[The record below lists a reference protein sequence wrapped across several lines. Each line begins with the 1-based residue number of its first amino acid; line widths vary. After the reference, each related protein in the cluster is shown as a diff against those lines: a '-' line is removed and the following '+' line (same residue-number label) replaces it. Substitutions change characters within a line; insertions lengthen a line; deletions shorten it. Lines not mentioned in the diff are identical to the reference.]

1 MAGIGG
7 WDGMSFD
14 LAVWFEPERVS
25 ASDTAG
31 KYERLCDSDLAGAGV
46 VASEAVSAFHQAL
59 IIEFPELSSAGD
71 DCQQVSVSMSPWTA
85 GLDVSA
91 AHVLMPMSWSRA
103 SETAREVVAL
113 ADRHELVCFDP
124 QAEVLHLPP
133 ALRGTDGLS
142 LQPCVGLKV
151 EDPDLD
157 VIERAVRRLSAE
169 NWFLILE
176 RRLGRY
182 VQVAQGPNAGLSANG
197 FAVEHR
203 DGSPDR
209 HYRCVLS
216 EKDQVAT
223 VFADFAGFA
232 SGEAAWSVDARWDK
246 VSM

>member
-1 MAGIGG
+1 
-7 WDGMSFD
+7 MSFD

-25 ASDTAG
+25 ASDAAG
-31 KYERLCDSDLAGAGV
+31 KYERLCDRDLAGAGV

-59 IIEFPELSSAGD
+59 IAEFPEVSSTGD
-71 DCQQVSVSMSPWTA
+71 DCQQVSVAVSPWTA

-113 ADRHELVCFDP
+113 ADRHGLVCFDP

-182 VQVAQGPNAGLSANG
+182 LQVAQGPNAGLSASG

-203 DGSPDR
+203 DGSSDR

-223 VFADFAGFA
+223 VFTDFADFA

>member
-1 MAGIGG
+1 VG
-7 WDGMSFD
+7 FD

-25 ASDTAG
+25 ASDAAG
-31 KYERLCDSDLAGAGV
+31 KYERLCGSDLAGAGV

-59 IIEFPELSSAGD
+59 IADFPELSSAGD
-71 DCQQVSVSMSPWTA
+71 DCQQVTVSPWMA

-103 SETAREVVAL
+103 SETAPEVVAL
-113 ADRHELVCFDP
+113 AGRHGLVCFDP

-151 EDPDLD
+151 EDPDRD

-176 RRLGRY
+176 KRLGRY
-182 VQVAQGPNAGLSANG
+182 LQVGQGPNAGLSAGG

-216 EKDQVAT
+216 EKNQVAT
-223 VFADFAGFA
+223 IFADFA

>member
-1 MAGIGG
+1 
-7 WDGMSFD
+7 MSFD

-25 ASDTAG
+25 ASDAAG
-31 KYERLCDSDLAGAGV
+31 KYDRLCASDLAGAGV
-46 VASEAVSAFHQAL
+46 VASEAVAAFHQAL
-59 IIEFPELSSAGD
+59 IMEFPELSSAGD
-71 DCQQVSVSMSPWTA
+71 GCRQVAASPWTA

-91 AHVLMPMSWSRA
+91 AHLLMAMSWSRA
-103 SETAREVVAL
+103 SETAPDVVAL
-113 ADRHELVCFDP
+113 AGRHGLVCFDP

-133 ALRGTDGLS
+133 ALRGADALS

-176 RRLGRY
+176 KRLGRY
-182 VQVAQGPNAGLSANG
+182 LQVGQGPNAGLSASG

-223 VFADFAGFA
+223 IFADFA

>member
-1 MAGIGG
+1 
-7 WDGMSFD
+7 MSFD

-25 ASDTAG
+25 ASAAAG

-59 IIEFPELSSAGD
+59 IMEFPELSSAGD
-71 DCQQVSVSMSPWTA
+71 DCQQVSGRCRRGRRASTSLP
-85 GLDVSA
+85 
-91 AHVLMPMSWSRA
+91 LMCSCPMSWSRA
-103 SETAREVVAL
+103 SETAPDVVAL
-113 ADRHELVCFDP
+113 AGRHGLVCFDP
-124 QAEVLHLPP
+124 QAEVLHLPS

-182 VQVAQGPNAGLSANG
+182 LQVAQGPNAGLSANG

-223 VFADFAGFA
+223 VFADFA

>member
-1 MAGIGG
+1 
-7 WDGMSFD
+7 MSFD

-25 ASDTAG
+25 ASDAAG
-31 KYERLCDSDLAGAGV
+31 KYERLCGSDLAGAGV

-59 IIEFPELSSAGD
+59 IVEFPELSSAGD
-71 DCQQVSVSMSPWTA
+71 DGQQVAVSPWTA

-103 SETAREVVAL
+103 SETAPEVVAL
-113 ADRHELVCFDP
+113 ACRHGLVCFDP

-157 VIERAVRRLSAE
+157 VIERAVGRLSAE

-176 RRLGRY
+176 KRLGRY
-182 VQVAQGPNAGLSANG
+182 LQVGRGPNAGLSASG

-216 EKDQVAT
+216 EKDQVAAI
-223 VFADFAGFA
+223 FADFA
-232 SGEAAWSVDARWDK
+232 SGEAAWSVDVRWDK

>member
-1 MAGIGG
+1 M
-7 WDGMSFD
+7 
-14 LAVWFEPERVS
+14 WFEPERVS
-25 ASDTAG
+25 ASDAAG
-31 KYERLCDSDLAGAGV
+31 KYERLCGSDLAGAGV

-59 IIEFPELSSAGD
+59 IMDFPELSSAGD
-71 DCQQVSVSMSPWTA
+71 DCQQVAVSPWTA

-103 SETAREVVAL
+103 SETAPEVVAL
-113 ADRHELVCFDP
+113 AGRHGLVCFDP

-133 ALRGTDGLS
+133 ALRGADGLS

-151 EDPDLD
+151 EDPDPD
-157 VIERAVRRLSAE
+157 VIERAVRRLSSE

-176 RRLGRY
+176 KRLGRY
-182 VQVAQGPNAGLSANG
+182 LQVGQGPNAGLSAGG

-223 VFADFAGFA
+223 IFADFA
-232 SGEAAWSVDARWDK
+232 SGEAAWSVDTRWDK